1 MKKNLLIAAIAITAL
16 ASCSSDEFVGDQSP
30 QTSSGTVGAIN
41 FNMNTQA
48 ITRGTSDDATKLN
61 NQFIVWGEKNEADG
75 NAVAD
80 GNLVFPNYIVNYGA
94 STAYTTTS
102 NTNNWEYVGFKFD
115 DSNANPSTASYTT
128 YVTPNTKPNDGDA
141 PAQTIKYWDD
151 NATSYTFTAISANP
165 TDISAGRVKIEKT
178 KSGNDQ
184 YSKGY
189 TVTLKKTTDGNSTFY
204 PKLSDLYIAD
214 RINIAK
220 GGGYNHNAVP
230 FNFRNSLSQIRAGIY
245 ETIPGYSISSIKFY
259 VNTSGENPAQTAE
272 AKDNNNNSAFGAVCN
287 NSATN
292 EFEGTITVTYYGSGT
307 DINKPILTVTPDNNV
322 QKSNLI
328 LGTNLSSISTSSLLS
343 ETASQPSWDKAND
356 EYTAVLSQATSSALK
371 LKCDYTLYNP
381 ITKETISITGK
392 TAEIPAQYLQWKAN
406 YKYSYVFKITD
417 NELTPITFDAVV
429 VTNEN
434 GSAEYITTVSE
445 PSITTIGVKD
455 SKYSVGNTDYDP
467 STDVY
472 ATVMDASTLAT
483 LSASN
488 FSIYDVTSTDAT
500 NFPVTEASVAEALI
514 EGPTWTKAQA
524 DLKKITC
531 AAGPELTFQNTVP
544 AEDGTTKT
552 LHANDNKAAK
562 FTTVT
567 GKKYALVYQKTP
579 ATYTTDNGQTYEDAT
594 AFANAGTLYTDEG
607 CTTVAASFDN
617 ATTTYYKRTAVSNMG
632 VYAIKIVTVE

>member
-16 ASCSSDEFVGDQSP
+16 ASCSSDEFVGDTGP
-30 QTSSGTVGAIN
+30 QTSSGTVGAIS

-48 ITRGTSDDATKLN
+48 ITRGTSEDATKLN
-61 NQFIVWGEKNEADG
+61 HQFIVWGEKNETDG

-115 DSNANPSTASYTT
+115 DSNANTSTASYTT

-178 KSGNDQ
+178 TSGNDQ

-189 TVTLKKTTDGNSTFY
+189 TVTLKKTTNGNSTFY
-204 PKLSDLYIAD
+204 PRLSDLYIAD

-220 GGGYNHNAVP
+220 ANGYNHNAVQ
-230 FNFRNSLSQIRAGIY
+230 FNFRNSLSHIRAGIY

-259 VNTSGENPAQTAE
+259 VNTSGENPEQTQE
-272 AKDNNNNSAFGAVCN
+272 AKVSETSAFGAVCN
-287 NSATN
+287 NSTTN

-381 ITKETISITGK
+381 ITKETIGITGK

-429 VTNEN
+429 VTNEMGN
-434 GSAEYITTVSE
+434 AEYITTVSA

-472 ATVMDASTLAT
+472 ATVMDASSLAT

-488 FSIYDVTSTDAT
+488 FSIYEVTSSDAT
-500 NFPVTEASVAEALI
+500 NFPITEASVAEALI

-524 DLKKITC
+524 ELKKITC
-531 AAGPELTFQNTVP
+531 AGGPDLTFQKTVP

-552 LHANDNKAAK
+552 LHETENKAAK
-562 FTTVT
+562 FTTGT
-567 GKKYALVYQKTP
+567 SGKKYAIVFEKT
-579 ATYTTDNGQTYEDAT
+579 AAIYTVDTGNTYADET
-594 AFANAGTLYTDEG
+594 AFNNAGTLYTTSA
-607 CTTVAASFDN
+607 CTEVATWGNSS
-617 ATTTYYKRTAVSNMG
+617 TSYYKRTAVSTKG
-632 VYAIKIVTVE
+632 VYAIKIVTVK